1 MELESLETLFKVN
14 WDNVKEQLQ
23 RMQEA
28 FQQFGDLTAN
38 TAQQSMQ
45 KTEQAMDLSESLR
58 KLQNEFQ
65 QINQAING
73 SFSKTANDTGEFSK
87 KIVDQYGN
95 VIEPS
100 KKAADSAKESSES
113 IKKSMQEELD
123 NIEIVSNGIT
133 KKIGEL
139 NAKYKDNYNK
149 AFDKSLQTTTYY
161 PQDVGQKVKQLSPSE
176 QATAYYPKEMEES
189 VQKAQEASKN
199 VSSSIKE
206 AADSIQEVVSQVTK
220 TVDSNA
226 SETASSFKN
235 MSSEISEELERTVQT
250 INSKMEQAKAAQA
263 KINELLS
270 QKNSLSNAQQTGT
283 EGVKIDNQVASA
295 QAKMVRYQNQ
305 AKSLAQQMR
314 KEFDAIPDSLKRI
327 STAMDQNEGKINTL
341 KDQLKRLETTYSD
354 LQASAKITPGSEK
367 NQSKLTSYEKSI
379 MSTQDKIRK
388 LINSNDELSQSY
400 AYIEDRVE
408 PLKSALSK
416 VNTEMN
422 EDSSSA
428 RKAASSMNEM
438 SESASHASMNMS
450 KMSGGG
456 FFNKISNAVKKA
468 TSSMNMFGH
477 ESESSMSKASR
488 SGRECYGVL
497 SSIRQQLMFLPS
509 MLIVYGLLWNGISSL
524 ATGTAQAFEVN
535 KKFAASLETIKDNL
549 LTAFYPIY
557 NYVLPAVNA
566 LMSSLE
572 KATSWLAQ
580 FTSALTGMSFSAA
593 KSGAKNLKEQVS
605 ALNDTSSSSSA
616 ASKAIKKANEQIRE
630 ENRQNSLAVK
640 HQNEEIE
647 ESNRKAR
654 AEVQK
659 ENAQITAS
667 NKAATES
674 YEKQKKAAEE
684 LTESLMGFD
693 ELNILDKNQSND
705 ISKPESQSKE
715 SYTSQP
721 TVSSPDSIPTES
733 TDSDDAEDDTPFTPS
748 SSVFDS
754 AADAANRLK
763 KILGELF
770 DPMKEA
776 WADKGQEVMDAA
788 KYAAKELGK
797 DFEDVGRSFMS
808 VWTNGTGKETMEN
821 LLQLVADLL
830 NIIGDIGKAFDEA
843 WNHGNAGTKLIQ
855 TIFDSLN
862 DVLVLL
868 HDVATSFRQA
878 FNDNNLG
885 EQIISNIIKLLTTV
899 ASTVGTIAKAFDD
912 AWKHGNLGTELFK
925 AILTA
930 ANNVIILINDIASS
944 FQKAFSSNLGV
955 KMFSDILTIAKDVFQ
970 VIGNLAGQFDKAW
983 QAGNTGTGIFKAILG
998 IIDVILDDLKDMADY
1013 TVAWSSKL
1021 NFTPLLK
1028 SIQTLLNAIKP
1039 ITKDV
1044 FDGLK
1049 WGYENIL
1056 LPLAKFTITELVPNF
1071 LNALSAALKAVN
1083 VIVKAAEPTLNWM
1096 YNSLLKP
1103 LAELTGWAVNGALKL
1118 LADALN
1124 GISSWAD
1131 KHQTLMKWLVGALV
1145 TMVTLKYTAKGY
1157 NGLITDLGKLIAY
1170 NEKVGGLKKLISTL
1184 FSNITGLGDLKKAW
1198 EYTKSLAN
1206 VPGLEKVAS
1215 GLKSAWGALKNWS
1228 VWSKLAAAGQAIL
1241 NAAMELNPYVLLA
1254 AAIAAVVVGLVALY
1268 KHDKKFQKFCNDLY
1282 KSITKWLGNAIK
1294 WLEKNWGGVAL
1305 LIVNPIAGGLVLLY
1319 NNNPKFQK
1327 WVNDLWT
1334 GLQKNLKSFKKN
1346 WGKFWSGVGDKMST
1360 IWNDMKTDTKE
1371 KWGKIK
1377 DHITTASEGA
1387 WKDAKGSWDTLKGK
1401 TSTAWDDIKTGT
1413 SNKWDDVKKYVS
1425 GKAEDAHKGA
1435 SSAWDNIKSYT
1446 SDAWD
1451 TVKQGTSDKWGNIKE
1466 SVRSLAETARDKA
1479 GGAWDTI
1486 KSHTSDAW
1494 TTVSGGTQS
1503 TWQSIHDKISNMSD
1517 QAKAKA
1523 LTAWQSLQDNT
1534 PGYFRNVKG
1543 YASDAWTA
1551 ITNGAGGLGSNIASG
1566 IRSGFRFVQDAMADL
1581 KKYIIDP
1588 VKKAVGKIKDGINWV
1603 LNKLGAGSTNWG
1615 WFNWANGTA
1624 NHPGGLAMVNDENS
1638 ADYRESYQL
1647 PNGKQGIFPAVR
1659 NLVLPLP
1666 AGTQIKSAAA
1676 TQASISKLMPHY
1688 AGGIGDFNFDFSGLE
1703 DALKSLSS
1711 IDWSSLGGDIW
1722 SGVTDEFDSILSD
1735 VTHPKKL
1742 LDYIVNKF
1750 MSYDWGWTDTQTK
1763 LAKGSV
1769 NTLEDGLT
1777 GWAKNILKKFG
1788 SASGG
1793 TIPSGNHQNLMK
1805 EAGIPSSW
1813 FNDMNWLVT
1822 TESGWKTNATNPS
1835 SGAYGLPQSL
1845 PGSKMASAGSD
1856 WRTNPVTQLKWMYD
1870 YVSGRYGTAANA
1882 VRFHKINGWYANGG
1896 FVDAEGLYGMAEG
1909 NKPEMVLPLTDK
1921 NRTLQLIKEA
1931 MSYIGENFTSGL
1943 QMPTAL
1949 TADTGTVST
1958 ETSANSNSSANT
1970 AVQSGGISQLST
1982 NLVNA
1987 IVQGLQMATGSSN
2000 DSSQPININLT
2011 VNMDSDQLGQAAIK
2025 GINSVNAKNHRNMLN
2040 L

>member
-28 FQQFGDLTAN
+28 FQQFGDLTAS

-45 KTEQAMDLSESLR
+45 KTEQAMDLSEGLR
-58 KLQNEFQ
+58 KIQEEIRQ
-65 QINQAING
+65 VNQTISE
-73 SFSKTANDTGEFSK
+73 SFSKMSDTTQTGSEKISQSAGRMFST
-87 KIVDQYGN
+87 
-95 VIEPS
+95 
-100 KKAADSAKESSES
+100 
-113 IKKSMQEELD
+113 
-123 NIEIVSNGIT
+123 T
-133 KKIGEL
+133 K
-139 NAKYKDNYNK
+139 
-149 AFDKSLQTTTYY
+149 
-161 PQDVGQKVKQLSPSE
+161 QKVSDDL
-176 QATAYYPKEMEES
+176 
-189 VQKAQEASKN
+189 EA
-199 VSSSIKE
+199 V
-206 AADSIQEVVSQVTK
+206 
-220 TVDSNA
+220 
-226 SETASSFKN
+226 
-235 MSSEISEELERTVQT
+235 VQT
-250 INSKMEQAKAAQA
+250 INSKMDQAKAAQA

-305 AKSLAQQMR
+305 AKSLAQQMQR
-314 KEFDAIPDSLKRI
+314 EFDAIPDSLKRI

-341 KDQLKRLETTYSD
+341 KDRLKRLETTYSD

-456 FFNKISNAVKKA
+456 FFSKISSAVKKA
-468 TSSMNMFGH
+468 TSNMNMFGR

-488 SGRECYGVL
+488 SGRKCYGVL

-509 MLIVYGLLWNGISSL
+509 MLVVYGLLWNGISSL

-580 FTSALTGMSFSAA
+580 FTSALTGMSFGAA
-593 KSGAKNLKEQVS
+593 KSGAQNLKEQVN
-605 ALNDTSSSSSA
+605 ALNDTSSASSSA
-616 ASKAIKKANEQIRE
+616 SKAVKKANEQIRE

-640 HQNEEIE
+640 HQNEQIE
-647 ESNRKAR
+647 ESNRQAR
-654 AEVQK
+654 AEVEK
-659 ENAQITAS
+659 ENAQISAS

-674 YEKQKKAAEE
+674 YEQQKKAAED
-684 LTESLMGFD
+684 LANSLMGFD

-705 ISKPESQSKE
+705 ISKPESQAKE
-715 SYTSQP
+715 NFTAQP

-733 TDSDDAEDDTPFTPS
+733 TDSDDAEDDTPFAPS

-754 AADAANRLK
+754 AANAANRLK

-776 WADKGQEVMDAA
+776 WADKGQAVMDAA
-788 KYAAKELGK
+788 KYAANELGK
-797 DFEDVGRSFMS
+797 DFEDVGKSFMS

-821 LLQLVADLL
+821 LLQLVADFL

-843 WNHGNAGTKLIQ
+843 WRHGNAGTKLIQ

-862 DVLVLL
+862 DVLILL

-878 FNDNNLG
+878 FNDDNLG
-885 EQIISNIIKLLTTV
+885 EQIISNLIKLLTTV
-899 ASTVGTIAKAFDD
+899 ASTIGTIAKAFDD
-912 AWKHGNLGTELFK
+912 AWKHGNLGTEVFK

-955 KMFSDILTIAKDVFQ
+955 KMFSDILTIAKDIFQ

-1013 TVAWSSKL
+1013 TVTWSSKL
-1021 NFTPLLK
+1021 DFTPLLK

-1071 LNALSAALKAVN
+1071 LNLLAAALKAVN
-1083 VIVKAAEPTLNWM
+1083 SIIVAAKPAFQWIWDSFLEPIAKWTGGVIIDV
-1096 YNSLLKP
+1096 LK
-1103 LAELTGWAVNGALKL
+1103 K
-1118 LADALN
+1118 LADALT
-1124 GISSWAD
+1124 GISDWVD
-1131 KHQTLMKWLVGALV
+1131 KHQKAVETMAKVIMGIFAFKVSTGAFSKA
-1145 TMVTLKYTAKGY
+1145 TGY
-1157 NGLITDLGKLIAY
+1157 M
-1170 NEKVGGLKKLISTL
+1170 STL
-1184 FSNITGLGDLKKAW
+1184 VSGASDLAKNKTVLKDFFGKITGISDLKDGVSNIKDLAKMSWNGIKTGAGYVVDMWTAM
-1198 EYTKSLAN
+1198 
-1206 VPGLEKVAS
+1206 
-1215 GLKSAWGALKNWS
+1215 KNWS
-1228 VWSKLAAAGQAIL
+1228 VWGKLAAAAQTIL
-1241 NAAMELNPYVLLA
+1241 NAAVAINPYVLLA
-1254 AAIAAVVVGLVALY
+1254 AAVAAVIVGLVALY
-1268 KHDKKFQKFCNDLY
+1268 NHDKKFQKFCNDLY
-1282 KSITKWLGNAIK
+1282 KSITKWLGDAIK

-1319 NNNPKFQK
+1319 DNNPKFKK
-1327 WVNDLWT
+1327 WVDDLWT
-1334 GLQKNLKSFKKN
+1334 GLQKNLKDFKKN
-1346 WGKFWSGVGDKMST
+1346 WGKFWSDVGDKMST
-1360 IWNDMKTDTKE
+1360 IWDDMKTDTKE

-1377 DHITTASEGA
+1377 DHITTASEDA
-1387 WKDAKGSWDTLKGK
+1387 WKDAKGSWDTLKDK

-1425 GKAEDAHKGA
+1425 DKAEDAHKGA
-1435 SSAWDNIKSYT
+1435 SSAWDNIKS
-1446 SDAWD
+1446 
-1451 TVKQGTSDKWGNIKE
+1451 
-1466 SVRSLAETARDKA
+1466 
-1479 GGAWDTI
+1479 
-1486 KSHTSDAW
+1486 HTSDAW
-1494 TTVSGGTQS
+1494 ATVSGGTHS

-1517 QAKAKA
+1517 QAKTKV

-1551 ITNGAGGLGSNIASG
+1551 ITQGAGGLGSNIASG
-1566 IRSGFRFVQDAMADL
+1566 IRSGFHFVQDAMADL

-1603 LNKLGAGSTNWG
+1603 LNKLGAGSTSWG

-1638 ADYRESYQL
+1638 SNYRESYQL

-1666 AGTQIKSAAA
+1666 AGTQIKSASA
-1676 TQASISKLMPHY
+1676 TQEAISCLFPHY
-1688 AGGIGDFNFDFSGLE
+1688 AGGIGSFDFDFSGL
-1703 DALKSLSS
+1703 DALSKINWGNLFGG
-1711 IDWSSLGGDIW
+1711 IGDIW
-1722 SGVTDEFDSILSD
+1722 SGVTDEFDSILDD

-1742 LDYIVNKF
+1742 LDYMVNKF

-1769 NTLEDGLT
+1769 NTLENGLT
-1777 GWAKNILKKFG
+1777 SWAGNILKKFG
-1788 SASGG
+1788 GSSQQTGPGAEGWRSAVKKGLRENG
-1793 TIPSGNHQNLMK
+1793 LPTTDDYVNAWVKQIQ
-1805 EAGIPSSW
+1805 
-1813 FNDMNWLVT
+1813 
-1822 TESGWKTNATNPS
+1822 TESGGNAKAVQGGYTDINTLTGDLAKGLLQTIS
-1835 SGAYGLPQSL
+1835 ATFNAYKF
-1845 PGSKMASAGSD
+1845 PGHNDIFNG
-1856 WRTNPVTQLKWMYD
+1856 YD
-1870 YVSGRYGTAANA
+1870 NILAAINYAKHRYGASDMLS
-1882 VRFHKINGWYANGG
+1882 VIGHGHGYENGG
-1896 FVDAEGLYGMAEG
+1896 YGDQQGLYPLFEG
-1909 NKPEMVLPLTDK
+1909 NKPEIVLPLTNK
-1921 NRTLQLIKEA
+1921 ARTLQLIKEA
-1931 MSYIGENFTSGL
+1931 MNYIGESFTSGL
-1943 QMPTAL
+1943 QMPTVL
-1949 TADTGTVST
+1949 TADTGAVNTEVSV
-1958 ETSANSNSSANT
+1958 NSNSSAST

-2000 DSSQPININLT
+2000 NSNQPININLT

>member
-1 MELESLETLFKVN
+1 MDLETLEVKFNVDTSGLRESMEQVN
-14 WDNVKEQLQ
+14 SIFNSVKQY
-23 RMQEA
+23 
-28 FQQFGDLTAN
+28 
-38 TAQQSMQ
+38 S
-45 KTEQAMDLSESLR
+45 DLSENFNRMEAQLN
-58 KLQNEFQ
+58 KLNENFKSSF
-65 QINQAING
+65 NTMAEAARNG
-73 SFSKTANDTGEFSK
+73 ASQ
-87 KIVDQYGN
+87 VR
-95 VIEPS
+95 
-100 KKAADSAKESSES
+100 DSASNIFSEP
-113 IKKSMQEELD
+113 KQQMNRDLD
-123 NIEIVSNGIT
+123 AMVSEI
-133 KKIGEL
+133 
-139 NAKYKDNYNK
+139 NAK
-149 AFDKSLQTTTYY
+149 
-161 PQDVGQKVKQLSPSE
+161 
-176 QATAYYPKEMEES
+176 
-189 VQKAQEASKN
+189 
-199 VSSSIKE
+199 
-206 AADSIQEVVSQVTK
+206 
-220 TVDSNA
+220 
-226 SETASSFKN
+226 
-235 MSSEISEELERTVQT
+235 MS
-250 INSKMEQAKAAQA
+250 QAKAAME
-263 KINELLS
+263 KIRSMVN
-270 QKNSLSNAQQTGT
+270 QKNSLSNAQQSGIQGT
-283 EGVKIDNQVASA
+283 KFDSQIASA
-295 QAKMVRYQNQ
+295 QSQMIRYQNQ
-305 AKSLAQQMR
+305 AKALAQQLQR
-314 KEFDAIPDSLKRI
+314 EYDSVPDSLHRI
-327 STAMDQNEGKINTL
+327 AKAMDQNEVKIETL
-341 KDQLKRLETTYSD
+341 RVQLKRLQEAYSD
-354 LQASAKITPGSEK
+354 VTAASKVSGGNSK
-367 NQSKLTSYEKSI
+367 LQSKMTSLEKSI
-379 MSTQDKIRK
+379 MSTREKMNK
-388 LINSNDELSQSY
+388 LISSNDKLGQSY
-400 AYIEDRVE
+400 SYVQDRVK
-408 PLKSALSK
+408 PLKTALNQIDTSLEETNKLATSA
-416 VNTEMN
+416 
-422 EDSSSA
+422 SSSFEHMGSFMGGLSA
-428 RKAASSMNEM
+428 KMDMLA
-438 SESASHASMNMS
+438 SASKKSVQYL
-450 KMSGGG
+450 GG
-456 FFNKISNAVKKA
+456 FMKSVGPIRNISNAVKKA
-468 TSSMNMFGH
+468 TSSMNMFGR

-524 ATGTAQAFEVN
+524 ATSTAQAFEVN

-557 NYVLPAVNA
+557 SYVLPAVNA

-580 FTSALTGMSFSAA
+580 FTSALTGMSFGAA

-659 ENAQITAS
+659 ENAQIAAS

-754 AADAANRLK
+754 AANAANRLK

-862 DVLVLL
+862 SVLHVI
-868 HDVATSFRQA
+868 HDVASSFRTA

-885 EQIISNIIKLLTTV
+885 EQIFSDLIKLGTDLFKIIKDVADSFDKAWKHGDNGTELFKILL
-899 ASTVGTIAKAFDD
+899 KAADDLIKVYDTYATQFDK
-912 AWKHGNLGTELFK
+912 AWKHGNQGIKMFDS
-925 AILTA
+925 IFNA
-930 ANNVIILINDIASS
+930 AKNVVKVYDDLVVAN
-944 FQKAFSSNLGV
+944 QKAFSSDLGERYWN
-955 KMFSDILTIAKDVFQ
+955 DILTIITGVYNT
-970 VIGNLAGQFDKAW
+970 VGNLAGQFDKAW
-983 QAGNTGTGIFKAILG
+983 NHANIGVSIYKDIYRIEDN
-998 IIDVILDDLKDMADY
+998 ILDALAGMATY
-1013 TVAWSSKL
+1013 TANWAAKL
-1021 NFTPLLK
+1021 NFTPLLE
-1028 SIQTLLNAIKP
+1028 SIHGLLKAIAP
-1039 ITKDV
+1039 LTKTV
-1044 FDGLK
+1044 FDGLA

-1056 LPLAKFTITELVPNF
+1056 LPLAKFTITELLPNF
-1071 LNALSAALKAVN
+1071 LNLLAAALKAVN
-1083 VIVKAAEPTLNWM
+1083 SIINAAKPAFKWIWDSFLE
-1096 YNSLLKP
+1096 P
-1103 LAELTGWAVNGALKL
+1103 LAKWTGGVIIDVLKKLTGLLTDISDWVDKHQKAVETAAKVIIGMFTFKIAADGISKGVGFLGKIADYAVILGGKENVLK
-1118 LADALN
+1118 N
-1124 GISSWAD
+1124 FFGNITGISSLKDAW
-1131 KHQTLMKWLVGALV
+1131 TNMKNLWKLSKMGWSSFA
-1145 TMVTLKYTAKGY
+1145 
-1157 NGLITDLGKLIAY
+1157 GKIV
-1170 NEKVGGLKKLISTL
+1170 EI
-1184 FSNITGLGDLKKAW
+1184 W
-1198 EYTKSLAN
+1198 EAF
-1206 VPGLEKVAS
+1206 
-1215 GLKSAWGALKNWS
+1215 KNWS

-1241 NAAMELNPYVLLA
+1241 NAAMDLNPYVLLA
-1254 AAIAAVVVGLVALY
+1254 SAIAAIVVALSAWY
-1268 KHDKKFQKFCNDLY
+1268 LSDKKNRDKVVRGWNSFKTTMSKTWDSLKKAVGKWSSDTAETVDDGLTNAQKALKKDGDAFSKEWSSLWTGL
-1282 KSITKWLGNAIK
+1282 TKWLS
-1294 WLEKNWGGVAL
+1294 KNWEGVSL
-1305 LIVNPIAGGLVLLY
+1305 VIVNPVLGGLKLLY
-1319 NNNPKFQK
+1319 DNNPKFSK
-1327 WVNDLWT
+1327 WVDDLWSDT
-1334 GLQKNLKSFKKN
+1334 QKSFKTFEKN
-1346 WGKFWSGVGDKMST
+1346 WNSYWSGIDDDLQNA
-1360 IWNDMKTDTKE
+1360 WD
-1371 KWGKIK
+1371 
-1377 DHITTASEGA
+1377 TAS
-1387 WKDAKGSWDTLKGK
+1387 KNTK
-1401 TSTAWDDIKTGT
+1401 
-1413 SNKWDDVKKYVS
+1413 
-1425 GKAEDAHKGA
+1425 
-1435 SSAWDNIKSYT
+1435 SAWDNISSKIESASKQARSDAKFAWDNLQNDT

-1451 TVKQGTSDKWGNIKE
+1451 NISSNTQSLWNTVSSKISSFANNAKDNATSTWDSLKNNTSNVWNDVNSNTQSLWNSISDKVSSFANSSKNNAISSWNDLKNNTSNAWSNIAGNTSNWWGSISSKIGNSAGNAKNNALNAWNDLKNSTSGYFSNIQQTIG
-1466 SVRSLAETARDKA
+1466 SAWNNIISGARSLGD
-1479 GGAWDTI
+1479 
-1486 KSHTSDAW
+1486 
-1494 TTVSGGTQS
+1494 
-1503 TWQSIHDKISNMSD
+1503 
-1517 QAKAKA
+1517 
-1523 LTAWQSLQDNT
+1523 
-1534 PGYFRNVKG
+1534 
-1543 YASDAWTA
+1543 
-1551 ITNGAGGLGSNIASG
+1551 NIASG
-1566 IRSGFRFVQDAMADL
+1566 IRGGMSAVRSAMDDL
-1581 KKYIIDP
+1581 KDSLISP
-1588 VKKAVGKIKDGINWV
+1588 VKSAVNKIKDGINWV
-1603 LNKLGAGSTNWG
+1603 LKKVGAGGLSWG

-1703 DALKSLSS
+1703 DALKALSS

-1722 SGVTDEFDSILSD
+1722 SGVTDEFDNILDD

-1742 LDYIVNKF
+1742 LDYMVNKF

-1931 MSYIGENFTSGL
+1931 MNYIGENFTSGL
-1943 QMPTAL
+1943 QMPTVL
-1949 TADTGTVST
+1949 TADTGAVNT
-1958 ETSANSNSSANT
+1958 EPSANNSSSANT
-1970 AVQSGGISQLST
+1970 TVQSGGISQLST

-1987 IVQGLQMATGSSN
+1987 IVQGLQMATGSST
-2000 DSSQPININLT
+2000 DSNQPININLT

>member
-28 FQQFGDLTAN
+28 FQQFGDLTAS

-45 KTEQAMDLSESLR
+45 KAEQAMDLSEGLR
-58 KLQNEFQ
+58 KIQEEIRQ
-65 QINQAING
+65 VNQTISE
-73 SFSKTANDTGEFSK
+73 SFSKMSDTTQTGSEKISQSAGKMFST
-87 KIVDQYGN
+87 
-95 VIEPS
+95 
-100 KKAADSAKESSES
+100 
-113 IKKSMQEELD
+113 
-123 NIEIVSNGIT
+123 T
-133 KKIGEL
+133 K
-139 NAKYKDNYNK
+139 
-149 AFDKSLQTTTYY
+149 
-161 PQDVGQKVKQLSPSE
+161 QKVSDDL
-176 QATAYYPKEMEES
+176 ES
-189 VQKAQEASKN
+189 V
-199 VSSSIKE
+199 
-206 AADSIQEVVSQVTK
+206 
-220 TVDSNA
+220 
-226 SETASSFKN
+226 
-235 MSSEISEELERTVQT
+235 VQT

-341 KDQLKRLETTYSD
+341 KDQLKRLETAYSD
-354 LQASAKITPGSEK
+354 LQGAAKITPGNEK

-438 SESASHASMNMS
+438 SESASHASMNMN

-456 FFNKISNAVKKA
+456 FFNRITSAISKA
-468 TSSMNMFGH
+468 TNGMSMFGNR
-477 ESESSMSKASR
+477 SESSMDRATNSSR
-488 SGRECYGVL
+488 RYYSVL
-497 SSIRQQLMFLPS
+497 NSIKMQLMFLPS
-509 MLIVYGLLWNGISSL
+509 MLLVYGLLWNGIGSL

-557 NYVLPAVNA
+557 SYVLPAVNA

-580 FTSALTGMSFSAA
+580 FTSALTGMSFGAA
-593 KSGAKNLKEQVS
+593 KSGAQSLKEQVK

-616 ASKAIKKANEQIRE
+616 ASNAIKKANEQIRE

-640 HQNEEIE
+640 HQNEQIE
-647 ESNRKAR
+647 ESNRQAR
-654 AEVQK
+654 AEVEK
-659 ENAQITAS
+659 ENAQISAS

-674 YEKQKKAAEE
+674 YEQQKKAAED
-684 LTESLMGFD
+684 LANSLMGFD

-705 ISKPESQSKE
+705 ISKPESQAKE
-715 SYTSQP
+715 NFTAQP

-754 AADAANRLK
+754 AANAANRLK

-776 WADKGQEVMDAA
+776 WADKGQAVMDAA
-788 KYAAKELGK
+788 KYAADELGK
-797 DFEDVGRSFMS
+797 GFEDVGKSFMS

-843 WNHGNAGTKLIQ
+843 WKHGNAGTKLIQ

-868 HDVATSFRQA
+868 HDIATSFRQA

-899 ASTVGTIAKAFDD
+899 ASTVGTIVKAFDD
-912 AWKHGNLGTELFK
+912 AWKHGNLGTEVFK
-925 AILTA
+925 AILAA

-970 VIGNLAGQFDKAW
+970 VIGNFASQFDKAW

-1021 NFTPLLK
+1021 DFTPLLE

-1071 LNALSAALKAVN
+1071 LNLLSAALKAVN
-1083 VIVKAAEPTLNWM
+1083 SIIVAAKPAFQWIWDSFLEPIAKWTGGVIIDV
-1096 YNSLLKP
+1096 LK
-1103 LAELTGWAVNGALKL
+1103 KM
-1118 LADALN
+1118 ADALTGISDWVDKHQKAVETAAKVIIGMFTFKIAADGIGKGVGFLGKIADYAVILGGKEN
-1124 GISSWAD
+1124 VLKNFFGNITGISSLKDAWTDMKNLWELSKMGWSSFAGKIVEIWNAMKNWSIWGKAAALAQDALNLAAATNVYVDLALAIAAIVAALTAWWLSDD
-1131 KHQTLMKWLVGALV
+1131 KNRKKVVQGWNSFKT
-1145 TMVTLKYTAKGY
+1145 TMSKTW
-1157 NGLITDLGKLIAY
+1157 D
-1170 NEKVGGLKKLISTL
+1170 S
-1184 FSNITGLGDLKKAW
+1184 LKKAVGKW
-1198 EYTKSLAN
+1198 ASDTAET
-1206 VPGLEKVAS
+1206 VDDGLTNAQK
-1215 GLKSAWGALKNWS
+1215 ALKKDGDAFSKEWS
-1228 VWSKLAAAGQAIL
+1228 SLWT
-1241 NAAMELNPYVLLA
+1241 
-1254 AAIAAVVVGLVALY
+1254 GL
-1268 KHDKKFQKFCNDLY
+1268 
-1282 KSITKWLGNAIK
+1282 TKWLS
-1294 WLEKNWGGVAL
+1294 KNWGGVSL
-1305 LIVNPIAGGLVLLY
+1305 VIVNPVLGGLKLLY
-1319 NNNPKFQK
+1319 DNNPKFSK
-1327 WVNDLWT
+1327 WVDDLWSDT
-1334 GLQKNLKSFKKN
+1334 QKSFKTFEKN
-1346 WGKFWSGVGDKMST
+1346 WNSYWSGIGDDLQSA
-1360 IWNDMKTDTKE
+1360 WN
-1371 KWGKIK
+1371 
-1377 DHITTASEGA
+1377 TAS
-1387 WKDAKGSWDTLKGK
+1387 KNTK
-1401 TSTAWDDIKTGT
+1401 
-1413 SNKWDDVKKYVS
+1413 
-1425 GKAEDAHKGA
+1425 
-1435 SSAWDNIKSYT
+1435 SAWDNISSKIESASKQARSDANSAWNNLQNDT
-1446 SDAWD
+1446 SDTWNNISSNTQNLWNTVSSKISSFANNAKDNATNTWDSLKNNTGNIWNDVSSNTQSLWGSISSNIGNSAGNAKNNALNAWND
-1451 TVKQGTSDKWGNIKE
+1451 LKNSTSDYFSSIQQTIGSTWNNII
-1466 SVRSLAETARDKA
+1466 SGARSLGD
-1479 GGAWDTI
+1479 
-1486 KSHTSDAW
+1486 
-1494 TTVSGGTQS
+1494 
-1503 TWQSIHDKISNMSD
+1503 
-1517 QAKAKA
+1517 
-1523 LTAWQSLQDNT
+1523 
-1534 PGYFRNVKG
+1534 
-1543 YASDAWTA
+1543 
-1551 ITNGAGGLGSNIASG
+1551 NIASG
-1566 IRSGFRFVQDAMADL
+1566 IRGGMSAVRSAMDDL
-1581 KKYIIDP
+1581 KDSLISP
-1588 VKKAVGKIKDGINWV
+1588 VKSAVNKIKDGINWV
-1603 LNKLGAGSTNWG
+1603 LDKVGAGGLSWG

-1638 ADYRESYQL
+1638 ANYRESYQL
-1647 PNGKQGIFPAVR
+1647 PNGKQGVFPAVR

-1666 AGTQIKSAAA
+1666 AGTQIKSASA
-1676 TQASISKLMPHY
+1676 TQEAISGLFPHY
-1688 AGGIGDFNFDFSGLE
+1688 AGGIGSFDFDFSGL
-1703 DALKSLSS
+1703 DALSKINWGNLFGGIGSG
-1711 IDWSSLGGDIW
+1711 IGDIW
-1722 SGVTDEFDSILSD
+1722 DGVTDEFDSILSD

-1742 LDYIVNKF
+1742 LDYMVNKF

-1777 GWAKNILKKFG
+1777 SWAGNILKKFG
-1788 SASGG
+1788 IGTQTGPGATGWTDAVKKALAKLGLPTTSNYISAWVKQ
-1793 TIPSGNHQNLMK
+1793 IQ
-1805 EAGIPSSW
+1805 
-1813 FNDMNWLVT
+1813 
-1822 TESGWKTNATNPS
+1822 TESGGNEKAMGGND
-1835 SGAYGLPQSL
+1835 GL
-1845 PGSKMASAGSD
+1845 SD
-1856 WRTNPVTQLKWMYD
+1856 GN
-1870 YVSGRYGTAANA
+1870 
-1882 VRFHKINGWYANGG
+1882 
-1896 FVDAEGLYGMAEG
+1896 AEGLLQVKPPTFDTYHLSGFNDIWKGWDNMLAGINYAIHRYGRTGMLSVIGHGHGYENGGYGDQQGLYPLFEG
-1909 NKPEMVLPLTDK
+1909 NKPEIVLPLTNK
-1921 NRTLQLIKEA
+1921 ARTLQLIKEA
-1931 MSYIGENFTSGL
+1931 MNYIGENFTSGL
-1943 QMPTAL
+1943 QMPTVL
-1949 TADTGTVST
+1949 TAGTGAVNTDVSV
-1958 ETSANSNSSANT
+1958 NGNSSANT

-2000 DSSQPININLT
+2000 DSNQPININLT